1 MAKAKRGKKQK
12 SNIDLQVVVVFI
24 ISILLGAFIYIES
37 GYIGENLSPVLGGLI
52 GWIKYIIPIGVF
64 LIGISMAC
72 ETDKQYA
79 SSKLIQYIILLI
91 CISTLIT
98 VVKGDIDLNKE
109 FEVAVSE
116 AYQKGAENIGGGAL
130 GTIIAYPLISL
141 IGKAGTIIL
150 VVGIG
155 LISLIMIYGLK
166 PAKLVKDI
174 IDRRNEAKE
183 EMREEKAAKRM
194 KIKDNIAKEGMDTFE
209 VKNKKNSRESARERA
224 RERAREKELIKEE
237 EKEQAGTIDQ
247 IKINMAN
254 DLFKKQEEVKEDK
267 SKEVLTLEHS
277 IVVEDENYEF
287 PPIEFLQKGIA
298 TNKSS
303 KKAIAETAS
312 RLQKTLYSFGVSA
325 KVEDVSVGPTIT
337 RYELKPAEG
346 VRVSKIANLSDDIAL
361 NLAAKTIRIEA
372 PIPGK
377 QAVGIEIPN
386 ETNEMVHLRDVI
398 DSKEFKTNS
407 SKVAVGLGK
416 DVSGSIVV
424 ADIAKMPHLLIAG
437 STGSRKKCMCKYI
450 NNKYN
455 I

>member
-1 MAKAKRGKKQK
+1 
-12 SNIDLQVVVVFI
+12 
-24 ISILLGAFIYIES
+24 
-37 GYIGENLSPVLGGLI
+37 
-52 GWIKYIIPIGVF
+52 
-64 LIGISMAC
+64 
-72 ETDKQYA
+72 
-79 SSKLIQYIILLI
+79 
-91 CISTLIT
+91 
-98 VVKGDIDLNKE
+98 
-109 FEVAVSE
+109 
-116 AYQKGAENIGGGAL
+116 
-130 GTIIAYPLISL
+130 
-141 IGKAGTIIL
+141 
-150 VVGIG
+150 
-155 LISLIMIYGLK
+155 
-166 PAKLVKDI
+166 
-174 IDRRNEAKE
+174 
-183 EMREEKAAKRM
+183 MREERAARRM
-194 KIKDNIAKEGMDTFE
+194 KIKDDIEKEEASAFT
-209 VKNKKNSRESARERA
+209 VKERTRESARERA

-237 EKEQAGTIDQ
+237 EKEQAGTLDQ

-287 PPIEFLQKGIA
+287 PPIEFLQKGVA

-398 DSKEFKTNS
+398 DSKEFKSNS

-437 STGSRKKCMCKYI
+437 STGSRKECMCKYI